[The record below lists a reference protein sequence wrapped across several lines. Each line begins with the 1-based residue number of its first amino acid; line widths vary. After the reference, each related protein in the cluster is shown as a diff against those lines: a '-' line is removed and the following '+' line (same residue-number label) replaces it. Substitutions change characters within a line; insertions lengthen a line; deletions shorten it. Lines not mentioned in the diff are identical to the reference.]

1 MTEAPGAARK
11 PPTAKGGPHEKRNKN
26 DRIRASD
33 RQLDGG
39 GVMKILKPSGRN
51 TIDGAG
57 ENDTRTRMHGS
68 RAERR
73 CAFTG
78 QNIEGQGGI
87 DDRHRK
93 TQAKPKG
100 SKGPGK

>member
-1 MTEAPGAARK
+1 
-11 PPTAKGGPHEKRNKN
+11 
-26 DRIRASD
+26 
-33 RQLDGG
+33 
-39 GVMKILKPSGRN
+39 MKLLKPS
-51 TIDGAG
+51 G
-57 ENDTRTRMHGS
+57 ENDTRTRMHGT